1 MSERWCLSLARKT
14 AFPLRRKTKRERGGW
29 RSFERRPCR
38 PTSRPGH
45 PSFPNLPHAGP
56 STSRT
61 GLVLCFFFMA
71 ASVACGS
78 SLGRGFN
85 PSRGYSLR
93 CICGNVGSFNPLR
106 LHGSPSLRSALLNPQ
121 RRGGNSQTLASY
133 QMATEPSFLLVLL
146 MPRSLHNYFFKMKSK
161 CIPETQRRG
170 QNKILRV

>member
-1 MSERWCLSLARKT
+1 MLVSREKNGFSFKKKDKA
-14 AFPLRRKTKRERGGW
+14 RER
-29 RSFERRPCR
+29 RLQELRTPSLPSHRPAW
-38 PTSRPGH
+38 SSV
-45 PSFPNLPHAGP
+45 PSQPAARGP

-106 LHGSPSLRSALLNPQ
+106 LHGSPSHRSALLNPQ

-170 QNKILRV
+170 QNEILRV